1 MTKRTRSVWT
11 AVALVTASSW
21 LTGIAEAGRSHSSK
35 GGSASRSCLTSSART
50 LLSRIEQKFGRMQ
63 LVSTCRPGA
72 RIAGTGRTS
81 RHASGNAIDFHAG
94 GRKGAV
100 VQWLIANH
108 RGGGT
113 MTYARMSHIHVDVG
127 RHFVSLAG
135 RTLVASSR
143 TRWQTTRMSLGGP
156 SRLERPVPGAAQ
168 RTHGMDEPGG

>member
-1 MTKRTRSVWT
+1 MTKRSRSVWT
-11 AVALVTASSW
+11 AVALVAASAW

-35 GGSASRSCLTSSART
+35 GASASRSCLTSSARA

-72 RIAGTGRTS
+72 RIAGTGRIS

-100 VQWLIANH
+100 VHWLIANH

-113 MTYARMSHIHVDVG
+113 MTYPRMSHIHVDVG

-135 RTLVASSR
+135 RTRVASSR
-143 TRWQTTRMSLGGP
+143 PRWQTSRMSLGGP
-156 SRLERPVPGAAQ
+156 SRSERPVAGAAQ
-168 RTHGMDEPGG
+168 RAPGIDEPGG